1 MSFYVCRAALCQ
13 RLKSYDGIED
23 SKANTLSK
31 LVELH
36 HVMCQEDQHGI
47 VTGISL
53 PPAAPCSGPTH
64 RTDAATT
71 YDRIRLLGIEHNG
84 DP

>member
-1 MSFYVCRAALCQ
+1 MSFYVCRAALSRAARCQ

-53 PPAAPCSGPTH
+53 PPAAGKES
-64 RTDAATT
+64 RSS
-71 YDRIRLLGIEHNG
+71 RW
-84 DP
+84 